1 MKLWI
6 VSYHWQSRV
15 MKKKRLIFGILVGI
29 IIICFAIM
37 LINKANN
44 STKTNEVTLNSSE
57 PDENGLYFAEDYVFS
72 KMEPFEESYIH
83 SMSEKLNRA
92 YETLLNSNMNV
103 YYSVIPDK
111 GYFIEN
117 PSFTK
122 ENYESMLDIL
132 TNEVK
137 HMEYIP
143 IMDKLSITDYYKT
156 DHHWRQEKLF
166 PVVNQL
172 GKFMDFKID
181 KSDFTEHVVENF
193 KGVHSEYMDVV
204 PEESLIYM
212 TNKVTDEAT
221 VEIYGVGEYQGV
233 YFLDELNT
241 DVAYNVFLKGLAPIV
256 TITNPYATDERE
268 LILFGDS
275 YASSIAPLLLQAY
288 SKITVIDMRFA
299 PMSYLP
305 EVMEFTTQD
314 VLFLYNTA
322 VINRSAML
330 KFQ

>member
-1 MKLWI
+1 
-6 VSYHWQSRV
+6 
-15 MKKKRLIFGILVGI
+15 MKKKRIFIGLLAGI
-29 IIICFAIM
+29 IFIGFSIFIGRSISNSLDGKKNDAI
-37 LINKANN
+37 ADE
-44 STKTNEVTLNSSE
+44 TETPAVTLSSDE

-72 KMEPFEESYIH
+72 KMEAYDENYIH

-92 YETLLNSNMNV
+92 YETLLNSNMKV

-117 PSFTK
+117 PSFSK
-122 ENYESMLDIL
+122 ENYKSMIEIL

-137 HMEYIP
+137 DMQYIP
-143 IMDKLSITDYYKT
+143 IMNKLSITDYYKT
-156 DHHWRQEKLF
+156 DHHWRQERLF
-166 PVVNQL
+166 PVVDEL
-172 GKFMDFKID
+172 GTYMDFKVN
-181 KSDFTEHVVENF
+181 KADFTENLVENF
-193 KGVHSEYMDVV
+193 KGVHSEYMDVI

-212 TNKVTDEAT
+212 TNKVTDEAA
-221 VEIYGVGEYQGV
+221 VDIYGVGEFQGV
-233 YFLDELNT
+233 YFPDELET

-256 TITNPYATDERE
+256 TITNPYASNDKE

-275 YASSIAPLLLQAY
+275 YASSIAPLLLDAY
-288 SKITVIDMRFA
+288 AKITVIDMRFA

>member
-1 MKLWI
+1 MN
-6 VSYHWQSRV
+6 
-15 MKKKRLIFGILVGI
+15 KKRKIVGLLVGVIFIGFSLLIGSNI
-29 IIICFAIM
+29 IKS
-37 LINKANN
+37 LNEKNN
-44 STKTNEVTLNSSE
+44 GTTTDETQPLVITLNTGE
-57 PDENGLYFAEDYVFS
+57 LDENGLYFAEDYVFS
-72 KMEPFEESYIH
+72 KMEAYDENYIH

-92 YETLLNSNMNV
+92 YEMLLNSNMKV

-117 PSFTK
+117 PSFSK
-122 ENYESMLDIL
+122 EDYKSMIEIL

-137 HMEYIP
+137 DMQYIP

-156 DHHWRQEKLF
+156 DHHWRQERLF
-166 PVVNQL
+166 PVVDEIGTYMN
-172 GKFMDFKID
+172 FKVS
-181 KSDFTEHVVENF
+181 KTAFTENVVENF
-193 KGVHSEYMDVV
+193 KGVHSEYMDVI
-204 PEESLIYM
+204 PEESLIFM

-221 VEIYGVGEYQGV
+221 VDIYGVGEFQEV
-233 YFLDELNT
+233 YFLDELDT
-241 DVAYNVFLKGLAPIV
+241 DTAYNVFLKGLAPIV
-256 TITNPYATDERE
+256 TIKNPYSSNNRE

-275 YASSIAPLLLQAY
+275 YASSIAPLLLEAY

-299 PMSYLP
+299 PMSFLP
-305 EVMEFTTQD
+305 EVMKFTTQD

>member
-1 MKLWI
+1 
-6 VSYHWQSRV
+6 
-15 MKKKRLIFGILVGI
+15 MKKKRIIIGLLVGI
-29 IIICFAIM
+29 ICIGFSILVARS
-37 LINKANN
+37 INKTFNEKINDAN
-44 STKTNEVTLNSSE
+44 TDETETPAVTLSSDE
-57 PDENGLYFAEDYVFS
+57 PDENGLYYAKDYVFS
-72 KMEPFEESYIH
+72 KMEAYDENYIH

-92 YETLLNSNMNV
+92 YETLLNSNMKV

-117 PSFTK
+117 PSFSK
-122 ENYESMLDIL
+122 ENYKSMIEIL

-137 HMEYIP
+137 DMQYIP

-156 DHHWRQEKLF
+156 DHHWRQERLF
-166 PVVNQL
+166 PVVNEI
-172 GKFMDFKID
+172 GTYMDFKVNKD
-181 KSDFTEHVVENF
+181 DFKENIVENF
-193 KGVHSEYMDVV
+193 KGVHSEYMDVI

-212 TNKVTDEAT
+212 TNKVTDEAA
-221 VEIYGVGEYQGV
+221 VDIYGVGEFQGV
-233 YFLDELNT
+233 YFPDELDT

-256 TITNPYATDERE
+256 TITNPYASNDKE

-275 YASSIAPLLLQAY
+275 YASSIAPLLLDAY

>member
-1 MKLWI
+1 MN
-6 VSYHWQSRV
+6 
-15 MKKKRLIFGILVGI
+15 KKRKIVGLLVGVIFIGFSLLIGSNI
-29 IIICFAIM
+29 IKS
-37 LINKANN
+37 LNEKNN
-44 STKTNEVTLNSSE
+44 GTTTDETQPLVITLNTGE

-72 KMEPFEESYIH
+72 KMEAYDENYIH

-92 YETLLNSNMNV
+92 YEMLLNSNMKV

-117 PSFTK
+117 PSFSK
-122 ENYESMLDIL
+122 EDYKSMIEIL

-137 HMEYIP
+137 DMQYIP

-156 DHHWRQEKLF
+156 DHHWRQERLF
-166 PVVNQL
+166 PVVDEIGTYMN
-172 GKFMDFKID
+172 FKVS
-181 KSDFTEHVVENF
+181 KTAFTENVVENF
-193 KGVHSEYMDVV
+193 KGVHSEYMDVI
-204 PEESLIYM
+204 PEESLIFM

-221 VEIYGVGEYQGV
+221 VDIYGVGQFQEV
-233 YFLDELNT
+233 YFLDELDT
-241 DVAYNVFLKGLAPIV
+241 DTAYNVFLKGLAPIV
-256 TITNPYATDERE
+256 TIKNPYSSNDRE

-275 YASSIAPLLLQAY
+275 YASSIAPLLLEAY
-288 SKITVIDMRFA
+288 SKITVIDMRFV
-299 PMSYLP
+299 PMSFLP